1 MGNSSDWRGSAEGLS
16 AQRIYSSTGTDAFE
30 SQKNSHARTRIFCP
44 RASGARTFTCADG
57 PGNSDAATGRANRK
71 RCTSSTS
78 CSGAV
83 SISRLRSSQCASHMP
98 QEKGH
103 TSETRLPAKLAVG
116 SLCQIPSNCAMHAT
130 AKPSQPTHAE
140 GQPTSTHGHGPA
152 STHREEAML
161 VDETRSFHAVSSVL
175 HTRISL
181 DYRPLEHLPC
191 SGPNTVGRRGD
202 HPSYCSHRLSQ
213 HAGHASRPHATD
225 GARVASGLCCIRRAY
240 ISGF

>member
-16 AQRIYSSTGTDAFE
+16 AQRIYRVRVLTRSRAR
-30 SQKNSHARTRIFCP
+30 KNSHARTRTFCP

-57 PGNSDAATGRANRK
+57 PGNSDAATGTANRK

-140 GQPTSTHGHGPA
+140 GQPASTHGHGPA
-152 STHREEAML
+152 STHMDEAML
-161 VDETRSFHAVSSVL
+161 AGKPSRSFFCPSHQNFSRLS
-175 HTRISL
+175 TS
-181 DYRPLEHLPC
+181 EHIPC

-225 GARVASGLCCIRRAY
+225 GARVASGLCCIRRA
-240 ISGF
+240 